1 MADKHYVFVIDTKR
15 CSGCHTCAVACKQEN
30 NIPDGVFWNRVLTYG
45 ADSPDASVGVY
56 PNVTKSYLTVA
67 CQHCENPACTKVCPV
82 HATYKDPES
91 GAVVQEYDKCIG
103 CRMCMAACPYT
114 GVRSFNWEEP
124 KYSLPF
130 DCGDANAPKHQKHT
144 VEKCTMCFHR
154 LNDGKRPFCV
164 DACPMYA
171 RFWGDINDPTSEVSK
186 AMSGREYKQLLPEKG
201 TKPSVYYL
209 V

>member
-1 MADKHYVFVIDTKR
+1 
-15 CSGCHTCAVACKQEN
+15 
-30 NIPDGVFWNRVLTYG
+30 
-45 ADSPDASVGVY
+45 
-56 PNVTKSYLTVA
+56 
-67 CQHCENPACTKVCPV
+67 
-82 HATYKDPES
+82 
-91 GAVVQEYDKCIG
+91 
-103 CRMCMAACPYT
+103 
-114 GVRSFNWEEP
+114 
-124 KYSLPF
+124 
-130 DCGDANAPKHQKHT
+130 
-144 VEKCTMCFHR
+144 MCFHR